1 MSTANLNFGD
11 IEVKQSAIHKSKYPI
26 SIGKVDVKKHWDPTK
41 FYRVKEVLALLGLEN
56 LRAGGV
62 GLVGRWWK
70 KHAVSQ
76 NIFVHFTWNFVHIP
90 YWQYGISLDKKIDKC
105 HFCHHLM
112 TS

>member
-56 LRAGGV
+56 LRAGG
-62 GLVGRWWK
+62 GRASRPVVK
-70 KHAVSQ
+70 K
-76 NIFVHFTWNFVHIP
+76 TCC
-90 YWQYGISLDKKIDKC
+90 ISE
-105 HFCHHLM
+105 HFCPFYMKFCTYTVL
-112 TS
+112 TIWNKSW